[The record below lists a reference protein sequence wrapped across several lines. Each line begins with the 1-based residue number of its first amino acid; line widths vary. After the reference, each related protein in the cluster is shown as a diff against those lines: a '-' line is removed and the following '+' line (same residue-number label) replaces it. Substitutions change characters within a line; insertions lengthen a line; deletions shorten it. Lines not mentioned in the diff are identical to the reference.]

1 MALKGALWSV
11 RFLICPPSK
20 VAFNTVFSQFDA
32 QQSPAESQPEPQ
44 PEPQPEREAIQFVS
58 NAWNNVRVAVA
69 ALGGGELKK
78 CWSEGKDDEA
88 KMHACLA
95 KAISTWLAVL
105 ESEEGLNCLLAAK
118 HNNGKLSA
126 CKANGATAQVIYLK
140 VYELQMSAKIL
151 NFNLG
156 YLWPFN

>member
-1 MALKGALWSV
+1 MWGIFWLQVRASLSV
-11 RFLICPPSK
+11 RILIYPLSK
-20 VAFNTVFSQFDA
+20 AAFNAVFSQVDA
-32 QQSPAESQPEPQ
+32 QRSHRNWEWEMMQFFSNIHNNARRGLSVLGPE
-44 PEPQPEREAIQFVS
+44 EVK
-58 NAWNNVRVAVA
+58 V
-69 ALGGGELKK
+69 
-78 CWSEGKDDEA
+78 CWSEGKHDEA

-95 KAISTWLAVL
+95 KTISTWLAVL

-156 YLWPFN
+156 YLWAFN